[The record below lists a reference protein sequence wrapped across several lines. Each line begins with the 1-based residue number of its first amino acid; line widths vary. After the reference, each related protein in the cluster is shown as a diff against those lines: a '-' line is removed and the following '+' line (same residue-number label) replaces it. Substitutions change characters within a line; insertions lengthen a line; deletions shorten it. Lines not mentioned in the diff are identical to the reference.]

1 MKVVINTD
9 FGGFGLS
16 KIALETYAKI
26 KGKSLGNVFHFD
38 IERND
43 PVLVDIVEQLG
54 VDANGNFAE
63 LKVVEIP
70 DGISWYIEDY
80 DGIETIHETHR
91 SWN

>member
-1 MKVVINTD
+1 VINTD

-16 KIALETYAKI
+16 KTALEMYAKA
-26 KGKSLGNVFHFD
+26 KGVSLGSVFHFD

-43 PVLVDIVEQLG
+43 PALVDIIEKLG
-54 VDANGNFAE
+54 DKANGNFAD

-70 DGISWYIEDY
+70 DGISWYIDDY
-80 DGIETIHETHR
+80 DGVETIHETHR